1 MKSLKKTMT
10 KAASKAMA
18 GVGMTSGVAAAPADA
33 RAGWEDFSDFSNA
46 VPIGGGASLGAR
58 AVPLHDGL
66 GAEMEPHPLTKDWAA
81 RIKNPKVR
89 AAFAKRRRRRRPPPT
104 GGPRSDRTR
113 PFPTR
118 VLAQR
123 KRLQKTRL
131 GTCAWRANSSWACT
145 SRFGRAAACRV
156 L

>member
-46 VPIGGGASLGAR
+46 VPIGGGASIGAR

-66 GAEMEPHPLTKDWAA
+66 GA
-81 RIKNPKVR
+81 
-89 AAFAKRRRRRRPPPT
+89 RRSRTRSPRT
-104 GGPRSDRTR
+104 GPRASRTR
-113 PFPTR
+113 
-118 VLAQR
+118 
-123 KRLQKTRL
+123 K
-131 GTCAWRANSSWACT
+131 CARRS
-145 SRFGRAAACRV
+145 
-156 L
+156 